1 MRGALALAVSGAGL
15 AVAAPPSGSIE
26 SIQDLK
32 GAWLTSLTGFREGE
46 PISWLHRLMVRK
58 VKGSVAVAWEE
69 WLDCTVQAAECKAAK
84 AGNATRVNWSAPSR
98 VLMAMD
104 SKGVVHGIGANGS
117 MMLTSDEQGMSA
129 VMLSSGQRDNWTATP
144 DPTTSGQLPTA
155 PRQTS
160 TILWTGHYVATGSTT
175 WYPNY

>member
-1 MRGALALAVSGAGL
+1 MNSLSRRVLAVVSAGAFTVALAVSGAGL

-69 WLDCTVQAAECKAAK
+69 
-84 AGNATRVNWSAPSR
+84 
-98 VLMAMD
+98 
-104 SKGVVHGIGANGS
+104 
-117 MMLTSDEQGMSA
+117 
-129 VMLSSGQRDNWTATP
+129 
-144 DPTTSGQLPTA
+144 
-155 PRQTS
+155 
-160 TILWTGHYVATGSTT
+160 
-175 WYPNY
+175 